1 LKSKGTELLEE
12 LKSVVSGKTVDAL
25 LPPLVFVLVNS
36 AVGLEAA
43 AVAAVIVALLIG
55 LLRLLRRQTISY
67 AFGGLI
73 MVILA
78 AALAYLTRD
87 AANYFIPAIT
97 GSALLLAAALVS
109 LLAGKPLAAW
119 ASHLTRGWPLAW
131 FWRSDIKPA
140 YVEVTWFWT
149 LILLGRLTMQV
160 LLYLAGDAARL
171 AWANILL
178 GWPVTIPI
186 LILTYI
192 YGLWRLRRLGG
203 PGVDEFKTEKEP
215 PWEGQTRGF

>member
-1 LKSKGTELLEE
+1 
-12 LKSVVSGKTVDAL
+12 VVSGKTFDAL

-36 AVGLEAA
+36 ISRLETAA
-43 AVAAVIVALLIG
+43 IASVIFALLIG
-55 LLRLLRRQTISY
+55 FLRLLLRQTVNY
-67 AFGGLI
+67 AFGGLA

-78 AALAYLTRD
+78 AAIAFLTRD

-97 GSALLLAAALVS
+97 SSALLLIATLAS
-109 LLAGKPLAAW
+109 LLVGKPLAAW
-119 ASHLTRGWPLAW
+119 ASHLTRGWPLNW
-131 FWRSDIKPA
+131 FWRSDVKPA
-140 YVEVTWFWT
+140 YIEVTWFWV
-149 LILLGRLTMQV
+149 LILLGRLVIQI

-203 PGVDEFKTEKEP
+203 PGVDEFRTGKEP
-215 PWEGQTRGF
+215 PWEGQKRGF

>member
-1 LKSKGTELLEE
+1 LKSKGMELLEE
-12 LKSVVSGKTVDAL
+12 LKSVISGKTIDAL

-36 AVGLEAA
+36 TVGLETA
-43 AVAAVIVALLIG
+43 AVSAVVFALLIG
-55 LLRLLRRQTISY
+55 LLRLLRRQTLSY

-78 AALAYLTRD
+78 AALAFLTRD
-87 AANYFIPAIT
+87 AANYFIPAIA

-109 LLAGKPLAAW
+109 LLVGKPLAAW
-119 ASHLTRGWPLAW
+119 ASHLTRGWPLDW

-140 YVEVTWFWT
+140 YVEVTWFWAM
-149 LILLGRLTMQV
+149 ILLGRLAVQV

-171 AWANILL
+171 AWANVLL

-203 PGVDEFKTEKEP
+203 PGVEEYRLGKEP
-215 PWEGQTRGF
+215 PWQGQTRGF

>member
-1 LKSKGTELLEE
+1 M
-12 LKSVVSGKTVDAL
+12 VSGKTFDAL

-36 AVGLEAA
+36 ISRLETAA
-43 AVAAVIVALLIG
+43 IAAVIFALLIG
-55 LLRLLRRQTISY
+55 FLRLLLRQTISY
-67 AFGGLI
+67 AFGGLA

-78 AALAYLTRD
+78 AAIAFLTRD

-97 GSALLLAAALVS
+97 SSALLLIATLAS
-109 LLAGKPLAAW
+109 LLVGKPLAAW
-119 ASHLTRGWPLAW
+119 ASHLTRGWPLNW
-131 FWRSDIKPA
+131 FWRSDVKPA
-140 YVEVTWFWT
+140 YIEVTWFWV
-149 LILLGRLTMQV
+149 LILLGRLVIQI

-203 PGVDEFKTEKEP
+203 PGVDEFRTGKEP
-215 PWEGQTRGF
+215 PWEGQKRGF

>member
-1 LKSKGTELLEE
+1 MKSKGTELLEE

-25 LPPLVFVLVNS
+25 LPPLVFVLVNGAFWLET
-36 AVGLEAA
+36 AVI
-43 AVAAVIVALLIG
+43 AAVIFALLIG
-55 LLRLLRRQTISY
+55 FLRLLRRQTLSY

-78 AALAYLTRD
+78 AALAFLTRD
-87 AANYFIPAIT
+87 AANYFIPAIV
-97 GSALLLAAALVS
+97 GSALLLAAALGS

-119 ASHLTRGWPLAW
+119 ASHLTRGWPLGW
-131 FWRSDIKPA
+131 FWRSDVKPA
-140 YVEVTWFWT
+140 YVEVTWFWA
-149 LILLGRLTMQV
+149 LILLGRLVIQV

-171 AWANILL
+171 AWANVLL

-186 LILTYI
+186 LIFTYI

-203 PGVDEFKTEKEP
+203 PGVEEYKTGKEP
-215 PWEGQTRGF
+215 PWQGQTRGF

>member
-1 LKSKGTELLEE
+1 M
-12 LKSVVSGKTVDAL
+12 VSGKTFDAL

-36 AVGLEAA
+36 ISRLETAA
-43 AVAAVIVALLIG
+43 IAAVIFALLIG
-55 LLRLLRRQTISY
+55 FLRLLLRQTLSY
-67 AFGGLI
+67 AFGGLA

-78 AALAYLTRD
+78 AAIAFLTRD

-97 GSALLLAAALVS
+97 SSALLLIATLAS
-109 LLAGKPLAAW
+109 LLVGKPLTAW
-119 ASHLTRGWPLAW
+119 ASHLTRGWPLNW
-131 FWRSDIKPA
+131 FWRSDVKPA
-140 YVEVTWFWT
+140 YIEVTWFWV
-149 LILLGRLTMQV
+149 LILLGRLVIQI

-203 PGVDEFKTEKEP
+203 PGVDEFRTGKEP
-215 PWEGQTRGF
+215 PWEGQKRGF

>member
-1 LKSKGTELLEE
+1 M
-12 LKSVVSGKTVDAL
+12 VSGKTVDAL

-43 AVAAVIVALLIG
+43 AISAVIFALLIG
-55 LLRLLRRQTISY
+55 ILRLLRRETLSY
-67 AFGGLI
+67 AFGGLF

-78 AALAYLTRD
+78 AALAFLTRD
-87 AANYFIPAIT
+87 AANYFIPAIA

-119 ASHLTRGWPLAW
+119 ASHLTRGWPLDW

-140 YVEVTWFWT
+140 YLEVTWFWA
-149 LILLGRLTMQV
+149 LILLGRLAIQ
-160 LLYLAGDAARL
+160 LSLYLAGDAARL
-171 AWANILL
+171 AWANVLL

-192 YGLWRLRRLGG
+192 YGLRRLRRLGG
-203 PGVDEFKTEKEP
+203 PGVEEYRSGKES
-215 PWEGQTRGF
+215 PWQGQTRGF

>member
-1 LKSKGTELLEE
+1 M
-12 LKSVVSGKTVDAL
+12 VSGKTFDAL

-36 AVGLEAA
+36 ISRLETAA
-43 AVAAVIVALLIG
+43 IAAVIFALLIG
-55 LLRLLRRQTISY
+55 FLRLLLRQTLSY
-67 AFGGLI
+67 AFGGLA

-78 AALAYLTRD
+78 AAIAFLTRD

-97 GSALLLAAALVS
+97 SSALLLIATLAS
-109 LLAGKPLAAW
+109 LLVGKPLAAW
-119 ASHLTRGWPLAW
+119 ASHLTRGWPLNW
-131 FWRSDIKPA
+131 FWRSDVKPA
-140 YVEVTWFWT
+140 YIEVTWFWV
-149 LILLGRLTMQV
+149 LILLGRLVIQI

-203 PGVDEFKTEKEP
+203 PGVDEFRTGKEP
-215 PWEGQTRGF
+215 PWEGQKRGF

>member
-1 LKSKGTELLEE
+1 LLEE

-36 AVGLEAA
+36 TVGLEIA
-43 AVAAVIVALLIG
+43 AVSAVIFALLIG
-55 LLRLLRRQTISY
+55 FLRLLRRQTLSY

-78 AALAYLTRD
+78 AALAFLTRD

>member
-1 LKSKGTELLEE
+1 M
-12 LKSVVSGKTVDAL
+12 VSGKTFDAL

-36 AVGLEAA
+36 ISRLETAA
-43 AVAAVIVALLIG
+43 IASVIFALLIG
-55 LLRLLRRQTISY
+55 FLRLLLRQTVNY
-67 AFGGLI
+67 AFGGLA

-78 AALAYLTRD
+78 AAIAFLTRD

-97 GSALLLAAALVS
+97 SSALLLIATLAS
-109 LLAGKPLAAW
+109 LLVGKPLAAW
-119 ASHLTRGWPLAW
+119 ASHLTRGWPLNW
-131 FWRSDIKPA
+131 FWRSDVKPA
-140 YVEVTWFWT
+140 YIEVTWFWV
-149 LILLGRLTMQV
+149 LILLGRLVIQI

-203 PGVDEFKTEKEP
+203 PGVDEFRTGKEP
-215 PWEGQTRGF
+215 PWEGQKRGF

>member
-1 LKSKGTELLEE
+1 M
-12 LKSVVSGKTVDAL
+12 VSGKTFDAL

-36 AVGLEAA
+36 INRLETAA
-43 AVAAVIVALLIG
+43 IAAVIFALLIG
-55 LLRLLRRQTISY
+55 FLRLLLRQTLSY
-67 AFGGLI
+67 AFGGLA

-78 AALAYLTRD
+78 AAIAFLTRD

-97 GSALLLAAALVS
+97 SSALLLIATLAS
-109 LLAGKPLAAW
+109 LLVGKPLAAW
-119 ASHLTRGWPLAW
+119 ASHLTRGWPLNW
-131 FWRSDIKPA
+131 FWRSDVKPA
-140 YVEVTWFWT
+140 YIEVTWFWA
-149 LILLGRLTMQV
+149 LILLGRLVIQI

-203 PGVDEFKTEKEP
+203 PGVDEFRTGKEP
-215 PWEGQTRGF
+215 PWEGQKRGF

>member
-1 LKSKGTELLEE
+1 
-12 LKSVVSGKTVDAL
+12 VVSGKTFDAL

-36 AVGLEAA
+36 ISRLETAA
-43 AVAAVIVALLIG
+43 IAAVIFALLIG
-55 LLRLLRRQTISY
+55 FLRLLLRQTLSY
-67 AFGGLI
+67 AFGGLA

-78 AALAYLTRD
+78 AAIAFLTRD

-97 GSALLLAAALVS
+97 SSALLLIATLAS
-109 LLAGKPLAAW
+109 LLVGKPLAAW
-119 ASHLTRGWPLAW
+119 ASHLTRGWPLNW
-131 FWRSDIKPA
+131 FWRSDVKPA
-140 YVEVTWFWT
+140 YIEVTWFWV
-149 LILLGRLTMQV
+149 LILLGRLVIQI

-203 PGVDEFKTEKEP
+203 PGVDEFRTGKEP
-215 PWEGQTRGF
+215 PWEGQKRGF

>member
-1 LKSKGTELLEE
+1 MI
-12 LKSVVSGKTVDAL
+12 SGKTVDAL
-25 LPPLVFVLVNS
+25 LPPLLFVLVNGAFGLES
-36 AVGLEAA
+36 AVVT
-43 AVAAVIVALLIG
+43 AVFSALLIG
-55 LLRLLRRQTISY
+55 FLRLLRRQTLSY

-73 MVILA
+73 MVVLA
-78 AALAYLTRD
+78 AALAFLTRD
-87 AANYFIPAIT
+87 ATNYFIPAMA
-97 GSALLLAAALVS
+97 GSALLLAAALAS

-119 ASHLTRGWPLAW
+119 ASHLTRGWPLDW

-140 YVEVTWFWT
+140 YVEVTWFWA
-149 LILLGRLTMQV
+149 LFLLGRLAIQV

-171 AWANILL
+171 AWANVLL

-203 PGVDEFKTEKEP
+203 PGVEEFREGKVP
-215 PWEGQTRGF
+215 PWLGQTRGF

>member
-1 LKSKGTELLEE
+1 LRSKGTELLEE
-12 LKSVVSGKTVDAL
+12 LKSVVSGKTIDAL

>member
-1 LKSKGTELLEE
+1 LRSKGTELLEE

-36 AVGLEAA
+36 AVGLEIAA
-43 AVAAVIVALLIG
+43 ISAVIFALLIG
-55 LLRLLRRQTISY
+55 ILRLLRRQTLSY
-67 AFGGLI
+67 AFGGLT
-73 MVILA
+73 MVIMA
-78 AALAYLTRD
+78 AALAFLTRD

-119 ASHLTRGWPLAW
+119 ASHLTRSWPLDW
-131 FWRSDIKPA
+131 FWRNDIKPA
-140 YVEVTWFWT
+140 YVEVTWFWA
-149 LILLGRLTMQV
+149 LILLGRLVIQV
-160 LLYLAGDAARL
+160 MLYLAGDPARL
-171 AWANILL
+171 AWANVLL

-186 LILTYI
+186 LIFTYI

-203 PGVDEFKTEKEP
+203 PGVEEYRAGTTP
-215 PWEGQTRGF
+215 PWQGQTRGF

>member
-1 LKSKGTELLEE
+1 
-12 LKSVVSGKTVDAL
+12 VVSGKTFDAL

-36 AVGLEAA
+36 ISRLETAA
-43 AVAAVIVALLIG
+43 IAAVIFALLIG
-55 LLRLLRRQTISY
+55 FLRLLLRQTISY
-67 AFGGLI
+67 AFGGLA

-78 AALAYLTRD
+78 AAIAFLTRD

-97 GSALLLAAALVS
+97 SSALLLIATLAS
-109 LLAGKPLAAW
+109 LLVGKPLTAW
-119 ASHLTRGWPLAW
+119 ASHLTRGWPLNW
-131 FWRSDIKPA
+131 FWRSDVKPA
-140 YVEVTWFWT
+140 YIEVTWFWV
-149 LILLGRLTMQV
+149 LILLGRLVIQI

-203 PGVDEFKTEKEP
+203 PGVDEFRTGKEP
-215 PWEGQTRGF
+215 PWEGQKRGF

>member
-1 LKSKGTELLEE
+1 
-12 LKSVVSGKTVDAL
+12 VVSGKTFDAL

-36 AVGLEAA
+36 ISRLETAA
-43 AVAAVIVALLIG
+43 IAAVIFALLIG
-55 LLRLLRRQTISY
+55 FLRLLLRQTISY
-67 AFGGLI
+67 AFGGLA

-78 AALAYLTRD
+78 AAIAFLTRD

-97 GSALLLAAALVS
+97 SSALLLIATLAS
-109 LLAGKPLAAW
+109 LLVGKPLAAW
-119 ASHLTRGWPLAW
+119 ASHLTRGWPLNW
-131 FWRSDIKPA
+131 FWRSDVKPA
-140 YVEVTWFWT
+140 YIEVTWFWV
-149 LILLGRLTMQV
+149 LILLGRLVIQI

-203 PGVDEFKTEKEP
+203 PGVDEFRTGKEP
-215 PWEGQTRGF
+215 PWEGQKRGF